1 VDLNHYDRMVSGV
14 DACVTYA
21 SNEAK
26 GIKTMKATYE
36 VSALK
41 MGVKYYVEHQ
51 YGPLTHTPNM
61 SSRVVR
67 RLSSRT
73 RARQRQHS
81 QRHGHP

>member
-1 VDLNHYDRMVSGV
+1 MTCVRRAVLCASRIVDLNHYDRMVSGV
-14 DACVTYA
+14 DACVMYA

-51 YGPLTHTPNM
+51 CGPPQ
-61 SSRVVR
+61 S
-67 RLSSRT
+67 
-73 RARQRQHS
+73 
-81 QRHGHP
+81 